1 MIEPAHVVTA
11 RDAYD
16 GTADLYVQ
24 FIGTEINSSIEADLD
39 RAVLESFAD
48 GLATASEPPTGPVAD
63 IGCGPGR
70 AAAFLAARGLDVVG
84 FDVSTAMLDLARAAH
99 PSLRFEEGSLTRLPV
114 ADGSL
119 AGAVCWYSIIHTP
132 PDARD
137 EVMVELARVLAPGAP
152 LLVAFQAGGGEAVH
166 RTEVLGRAVSLT
178 SHRHD
183 PSDVVRRLDA
193 AGFVV
198 DAPVVR
204 AAVGDHESTQQ
215 AFVTAHAPTAR
226 PG

>member
-11 RDAYD
+11 RDAYN

-24 FIGTEINSSIEADLD
+24 RIGTEITSSIEADLD
-39 RAVLESFAD
+39 RALLEAFAERVVERTD
-48 GLATASEPPTGPVAD
+48 GPVAD

-70 AAAFLAARGLDVVG
+70 AAAFLAERGIDVAG

-99 PSLRFEEGSLTRLPV
+99 PGLRFEEGSLTRLPL

-132 PDARD
+132 PDRLD
-137 EVMVELARVLAPGAP
+137 EVAVELARVLAPGAP
-152 LLVAFQAGGGEAVH
+152 LLVAFQAGHGEAVH
-166 RTEVLGRAVSLT
+166 RTEVQGRPVSLT

-183 PSDVVRRLDA
+183 PLHVARCLGE
-193 AGFVV
+193 AGFDVEP
-198 DAPVVR
+198 PVVR
-204 AAVGDHESTQQ
+204 DAGADHESTPQ
-215 AFVTAHAPTAR
+215 AFVTAQAATAR

>member
-11 RDAYD
+11 REAYD

-24 FIGTEINSSIEADLD
+24 FIGTEITSSIEADLD
-39 RAVLESFAD
+39 RALLEAFAERVVARTD
-48 GLATASEPPTGPVAD
+48 GPVAD

-70 AAAFLAARGLDVVG
+70 AAAFLATRGLDVVG

-99 PSLRFEEGSLTRLPV
+99 PGLRFEAGSLTRLPV

-132 PDARD
+132 ADALD
-137 EVMVELARVLAPGAP
+137 DVMMELARVLAPGSP
-152 LLVAFQAGGGEAVH
+152 LLLAFQSGAGEAVH
-166 RTEVLGRAVSLT
+166 RTEVQGRPVSLT

-183 PSDVVRRLDA
+183 PAHVARCLER
-193 AGFVV
+193 AGFDV
-198 DAPVVR
+198 APPVVR
-204 AAVGDHESTQQ
+204 DAAAEHESTPQ
-215 AFVTAHAPTAR
+215 AFVSAHAATAR

>member
-11 RDAYD
+11 REAYD

-24 FIGTEINSSIEADLD
+24 FIGTEITSSIEADLD
-39 RAVLESFAD
+39 RALLEAFAERVVARTD
-48 GLATASEPPTGPVAD
+48 GPVAD

-70 AAAFLAARGLDVVG
+70 AAAFLATRGLDVVG

-99 PSLRFEEGSLTRLPV
+99 PGLRFEAGSLTRLPV
-114 ADGSL
+114 VDGSL

-132 PDARD
+132 PDALD
-137 EVMVELARVLAPGAP
+137 EVMAELARVLAPGAP
-152 LLVAFQAGGGEAVH
+152 LLVAFQAGRGEAVH
-166 RTEVLGRAVSLT
+166 RTEVQGRPVSLT

-183 PSDVVRRLDA
+183 PSHVVRRLEA
-193 AGFVV
+193 EGFVV
-198 DAPVVR
+198 DEPVVR
-204 AAVGDHESTQQ
+204 AAAADHESTPQ
-215 AFVTAHAPTAR
+215 AFIAALAATSR

>member
-1 MIEPAHVVTA
+1 
-11 RDAYD
+11 
-16 GTADLYVQ
+16 
-24 FIGTEINSSIEADLD
+24 
-39 RAVLESFAD
+39 
-48 GLATASEPPTGPVAD
+48 
-63 IGCGPGR
+63 
-70 AAAFLAARGLDVVG
+70 
-84 FDVSTAMLDLARAAH
+84 
-99 PSLRFEEGSLTRLPV
+99 
-114 ADGSL
+114 
-119 AGAVCWYSIIHTP
+119 
-132 PDARD
+132 
-137 EVMVELARVLAPGAP
+137 MVELARVLAPGAP

>member
-1 MIEPAHVVTA
+1 MIEPAHVATA

-24 FIGTEINSSIEADLD
+24 FVGTEISSSIEADLD
-39 RAVLESFAD
+39 IDVLGSFAER
-48 GLATASEPPTGPVAD
+48 AARANGPVAD

-84 FDVSTAMLDLARAAH
+84 FDISAALLDLARAAH
-99 PSLRFEEGSLTRLPV
+99 PGLRFEEGSLADLPLP
-114 ADGSL
+114 DGSL

-132 PDARD
+132 PDRLD
-137 EVMVELARVLAPGAP
+137 EVAVELARVLAPGAP
-152 LLVAFQAGGGEAVH
+152 LLVAFQAGHGEALH
-166 RTEVLGRAVSLT
+166 RTEVQGRPVSLT

-183 PSDVVRRLDA
+183 PAHVARCLER
-193 AGFVV
+193 AGFDV
-198 DAPVVR
+198 APPVVR
-204 AAVGDHESTQQ
+204 DATAEHESTPQ
-215 AFVTAHAPTAR
+215 AFVPAHAATAR

>member
-1 MIEPAHVVTA
+1 MIEPAHVITA
-11 RDAYD
+11 REAYD

-24 FIGTEINSSIEADLD
+24 FIGTEITSSIEADLD
-39 RAVLESFAD
+39 RAVLEAFAD
-48 GLATASEPPTGPVAD
+48 AVAAATGPTAGPVAD

-99 PSLRFEEGSLTRLPV
+99 PGLRFEEGSLTRLPV

-132 PDARD
+132 ADALD
-137 EVMVELARVLAPGAP
+137 DVMMELARVLAPDAP
-152 LLVAFQAGGGEAVH
+152 LLLAFQSGAGEAVH
-166 RTEVLGRAVSLT
+166 RTEVQGRPVSLT

-183 PSDVVRRLDA
+183 PAHVARCLER
-193 AGFVV
+193 AGFDV
-198 DAPVVR
+198 APPVVR
-204 AAVGDHESTQQ
+204 DAAAEHESTPQ
-215 AFVTAHAPTAR
+215 AFVSAHAATAR